1 MSPTPVAA
9 MSPTARPIP
18 VSSDLGDTAIEA
30 SSDLGDT
37 TAVTKLADS
46 SDSRVTRTS
55 KEPLTNLLESSSGA
69 DARLAPSNSQ
79 TEKQGGASE
88 KGKRRKKQATELP
101 DSWSPNLQSVNNG
114 ERLGLSA
121 AEFSREAQKFRNHA
135 KQNARTAV
143 RWDAAFD
150 NWLIKAAE
158 FLNKSPAVQTTN
170 GSAQVIEFK
179 ALPDSAAFQAW
190 RTHYRDTGQNAMVRE
205 LDRRIEE
212 GRPFNFPSEWSPDC
226 AVRS

>member
-1 MSPTPVAA
+1 
-9 MSPTARPIP
+9 
-18 VSSDLGDTAIEA
+18 
-30 SSDLGDT
+30 
-37 TAVTKLADS
+37 
-46 SDSRVTRTS
+46 
-55 KEPLTNLLESSSGA
+55 
-69 DARLAPSNSQ
+69 
-79 TEKQGGASE
+79 
-88 KGKRRKKQATELP
+88 
-101 DSWSPNLQSVNNG
+101 
-114 ERLGLSA
+114 LSA

-170 GSAQVIEFK
+170 GTAQVIEFK

-205 LDRRIEE
+205 LDQRIEE
-212 GRPFNFPSEWSPDC
+212 GRAFSFPSEWPP
-226 AVRS
+226 AA